1 MKGRYSMPDPVIRP
15 DMTLLD
21 IISQYRETETVFKSY
36 DPLAGECI
44 CCNCL
49 FDTLEQM
56 AGKYR
61 FDMEKIQKELEEA
74 ANVTKNRGGR

>member
-1 MKGRYSMPDPVIRP
+1 MPHPVLRA

-21 IISQYRETETVFKSY
+21 ILSEYRETETVFKSY
-36 DPLAGECI
+36 DKLAGECI

-56 AGKYR
+56 VEKYR
-61 FDMEKIQKELEEA
+61 FDLAKIQEELEEA
-74 ANVTKNRGGR
+74 INA

>member
-1 MKGRYSMPDPVIRP
+1 MPHPVIRP

-21 IISQYRETETVFKSY
+21 IISKYRETETVFKSY
-36 DPLAGECI
+36 DKLAGECI

-56 AGKYR
+56 VEKYR
-61 FDMEKIQKELEEA
+61 FDMAKIQKELEEA
-74 ANVTKNRGGR
+74 INA

>member
-1 MKGRYSMPDPVIRP
+1 MTQPLIRP

-21 IISQYRETETVFKSY
+21 IISRYRETETVFKSY
-36 DPLAGECI
+36 DISAGECI

-74 ANVTKNRGGR
+74 AATTKNRGGR

>member
-1 MKGRYSMPDPVIRP
+1 MTNSMIRP
-15 DMTLLD
+15 DMTLID

-36 DPLAGECI
+36 DKLAGECI

-56 AGKYR
+56 VGKYR
-61 FDMEKIQKELEEA
+61 FDMAKIQKELEKA
-74 ANVTKNRGGR
+74 ISTA

>member
-1 MKGRYSMPDPVIRP
+1 MTQPVIRP

-44 CCNCL
+44 CCNSL

-56 AGKYR
+56 VEKYR
-61 FDMEKIQKELEEA
+61 FDMAKIQKELEEA
-74 ANVTKNRGGR
+74 ISSA